1 MSASTTSKV
10 FIGSIPHTVSEEQ
23 LRSEVSQ
30 YGSVTQLFY
39 MQDQVQ
45 QNRGWA
51 FVTYSG
57 REEAIR
63 CINAVDSKLQ
73 FPGSTRPVEA
83 RFANQKPTTLSSPTF
98 PTPTPNNSLPMKQ
111 PSPWQQYF
119 TAEGHPYYYNAI
131 TAQTQW
137 ERPAEMD
144 SSAVQA
150 IGVPPYNRM
159 AIAASMGG
167 GGGGSTSFGP
177 PGSNLFVFHLPSDWN
192 DIDLVQHFQHFGN
205 ILSARI
211 QRDTNGRNRGFG
223 FVSFDNTQSSI
234 NAIRGMNGFS
244 VGGKYLKVQLKKGE
258 EHFLP
263 PDALMPVA
271 GGPQGPPFAMSAA
284 GGGGMPQAPLR
295 YAPY

>member
-39 MQDQVQ
+39 MVDQVQ

-83 RFANQKPTTLSSPTF
+83 RFANQKPTTLSSPGSF
-98 PTPTPNNSLPMKQ
+98 PPPNVPMKQ

-137 ERPAEMD
+137 ERPPEMD
-144 SSAVQA
+144 APVPP
-150 IGVPPYNRM
+150 VPPYSRM
-159 AIAASMGG
+159 GAASMGAG
-167 GGGGSTSFGP
+167 AAAGGSTSFGP

-211 QRDTNGRNRGFG
+211 QRADTNGRNRGFG

-244 VGGKYLKVQLKKGE
+244 VAGKYLKVQLKKGE

-263 PDALMPVA
+263 PDALMPPA
-271 GGPQGPPFAMSAA
+271 GGPQAPPFGMAAA
-284 GGGGMPQAPLR
+284 GAGGMPPQPLR

>member
-1 MSASTTSKV
+1 MPCVGCSQES
-10 FIGSIPHTVSEEQ
+10 

-45 QNRGWA
+45 QGRGWA
-51 FVTYSG
+51 FVTYQT
-57 REEAIR
+57 RDEAVR

-73 FPGSTRPVEA
+73 FPGATRPVEA
-83 RFANQKPTTLSSPTF
+83 RFANQKPPTGGA
-98 PTPTPNNSLPMKQ
+98 PTPFQQPTQQIKP

-119 TAEGHPYYYNAI
+119 TAEGHPYYYNAMN
-131 TAQTQW
+131 AQTQW
-137 ERPAEMD
+137 ERPPELDAP
-144 SSAVQA
+144 
-150 IGVPPYNRM
+150 VPPVGQFPR
-159 AIAASMGG
+159 MGG
-167 GGGGSTSFGP
+167 MAAIQAGTNGGTSFGP

-192 DIDLVQHFQHFGN
+192 DMDLIQHFQHFGN

-223 FVSFDNTQSSI
+223 FVSFDNVQSSI

-263 PDALMPVA
+263 PDILANA
-271 GGPQGPPFAMSAA
+271 TQAPPFGMAAA
-284 GGGGMPQAPLR
+284 GAAMPPSGPVR

>member
-83 RFANQKPTTLSSPTF
+83 RFANQKPTTLAGPTF
-98 PTPTPNNSLPMKQ
+98 PPPSVPMKQ

-137 ERPAEMD
+137 ERPPEMD
-144 SSAVQA
+144 APVPP
-150 IGVPPYNRM
+150 VPPYNRM
-159 AIAASMGG
+159 APAGGSMAAGG
-167 GGGGSTSFGP
+167 AASTSFGP

-244 VGGKYLKVQLKKGE
+244 VAGKYLKVQLKKGE

-263 PDALMPVA
+263 PDALMPPA
-271 GGPQGPPFAMSAA
+271 GGPQGPPFGMAAVGAA
-284 GGGGMPQAPLR
+284 GMAQPPLR

>member
-1 MSASTTSKV
+1 
-10 FIGSIPHTVSEEQ
+10 
-23 LRSEVSQ
+23 
-30 YGSVTQLFY
+30 

-83 RFANQKPTTLSSPTF
+83 RFANQKPTTLSSPAF
-98 PTPTPNNSLPMKQ
+98 PPPSNNTVPMKQ

-144 SSAVQA
+144 SVSVPP
-150 IGVPPYNRM
+150 GPPYNRM

-263 PDALMPVA
+263 PDALMPVP
-271 GGPQGPPFAMSAA
+271 GGPQGPPFAMAA
-284 GGGGMPQAPLR
+284 AGGGGGMPQPPLR